1 MMITLMMMI
10 SQYNI
15 SFSLFWQIFL
25 FAFFLPI
32 LCPCVQFESTS
43 DDDDSKAV
51 DDCDDDDDG
60 DNHENADNCNKREKN
75 NVEVYCY
82 FNTDDDIKCLRL
94 VHFVL

>member
-1 MMITLMMMI
+1 MMMI

-43 DDDDSKAV
+43 DDDDSEAV
-51 DDCDDDDDG
+51 DDCDDDG